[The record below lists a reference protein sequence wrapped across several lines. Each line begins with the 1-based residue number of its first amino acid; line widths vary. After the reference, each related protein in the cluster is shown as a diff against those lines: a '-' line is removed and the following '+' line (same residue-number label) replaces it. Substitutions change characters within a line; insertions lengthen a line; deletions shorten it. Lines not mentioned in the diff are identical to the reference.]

1 MRKTYYKLQQYGLV
15 LTYKDMENELWHMLM
30 PDSVRESLAPYY
42 KDYLDLAEAGQ
53 KLPSKKQ
60 LRLMAA
66 LQAFRGKDD

>member
-1 MRKTYYKLQQYGLV
+1 
-15 LTYKDMENELWHMLM
+15 MENEQWHMLM